1 MEKLLSKT
9 REFNKT
15 AGVPVKDSFG
25 YPKESNAYL
34 QIELIKEE
42 LQETLEAFK
51 AKDDVEVLDG
61 LADTFYVLS
70 GLVNLF
76 GLDDKMEEAIDRVHK
91 SNMSKF
97 PKSYEEA
104 IRTVDKYKNNNVS
117 CHMVNRGESK
127 VVVRDDGKILKSV
140 NYKPVYLVDLVK

>member
-15 AGVPVKDSFG
+15 AGVPVKDSFD

-42 LQETLEAFK
+42 LEETLEAFK
-51 AKDDVEVLDG
+51 SKDDVEVLDG

-76 GLDDKMEEAIDRVHK
+76 GLDDKIEEAVDRVHE

-104 IRTVDKYKNNNVS
+104 IRTVDKYKNSNVT
-117 CHMVNRGESK
+117 CHMVNRGEAK
-127 VVVRDDGKILKSV
+127 VVVRDDGKILKSI